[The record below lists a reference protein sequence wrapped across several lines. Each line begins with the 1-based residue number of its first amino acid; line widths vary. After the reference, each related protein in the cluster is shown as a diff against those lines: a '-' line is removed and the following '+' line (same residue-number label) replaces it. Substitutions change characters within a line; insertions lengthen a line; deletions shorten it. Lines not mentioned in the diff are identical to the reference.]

1 MQSLN
6 GKFVIRN
13 DENGY
18 RTGQIEDVTDDV
30 VLVRFDNMR
39 PEAGDP
45 RFVFPMELVSL
56 AELSCSMITDDDN
69 SIKTWGFFPTREDL
83 DGFLAFLERPSKP
96 EVVKLVPRK
105 KR

>member
-1 MQSLN
+1 MSMQSLN

-39 PEAGDP
+39 PEVGDP
-45 RFVFPMELVSL
+45 SFVFPMELVSL
-56 AELSCSMITDDDN
+56 AERAGILRDLSGAGQTN
-69 SIKTWGFFPTREDL
+69 
-83 DGFLAFLERPSKP
+83 
-96 EVVKLVPRK
+96 
-105 KR
+105 